1 MLSGFTESSHANA
14 SEAGGTGLTDM
25 RDIDIDDSIYYSFF
39 FFFSIVIRIF
49 YCSALHSN
57 HNRLVE

>member
-39 FFFSIVIRIF
+39 FFFF
-49 YCSALHSN
+49 L
-57 HNRLVE
+57 

>member
-39 FFFSIVIRIF
+39 FFSIVFRIF
-49 YCSALHSN
+49 YCSALDSN